1 MTAAEQ
7 QQQMDIKE
15 ACQQKVLWGEKKKHS
30 HEKQCKYYKDRTS
43 HLFVYQWTWVVHRV
57 QGQSGSDV
65 YPQMLHV
72 TLNDSAKKKAR
83 PLLSSRAHCPNTY
96 PLPFSIMMTLPL
108 SHLAPDQPVKQ
119 WQRKSPFL
127 SSQRTV
133 PLALQGDGE
142 HWSGIS
148 VWKRQNKERQTQR
161 KRVITA
167 LKIESA
173 QSGDIQCV

>member
-1 MTAAEQ
+1 MRNNANIIKIGLLIYLSISGHELSIGSKVRAALTSIHRCCMWRWMT
-7 QQQMDIKE
+7 
-15 ACQQKVLWGEKKKHS
+15 
-30 HEKQCKYYKDRTS
+30 
-43 HLFVYQWTWVVHRV
+43 V
-57 QGQSGSDV
+57 Q
-65 YPQMLHV
+65 
-72 TLNDSAKKKAR
+72 KKKAR